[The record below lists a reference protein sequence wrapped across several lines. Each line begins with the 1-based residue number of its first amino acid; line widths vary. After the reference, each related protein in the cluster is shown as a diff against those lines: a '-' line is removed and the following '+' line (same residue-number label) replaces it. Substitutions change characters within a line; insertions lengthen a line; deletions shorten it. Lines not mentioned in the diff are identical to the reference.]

1 MGTSS
6 FAVPCLEK
14 LITEGHEIIG
24 VICQPDRPQGRNK
37 KIIPPPVKEMAIL
50 HGIPVFQP
58 EKIKNPEAIE
68 LVRQWNPELIVVVSY
83 GQILPPDIINLPRFG
98 CINVHASL
106 LPFYRG
112 AAPIQR
118 AIMAGEK
125 ETGVTTMYM
134 DEGLDTG
141 DIIKQLK
148 VPLELDITYGELESV
163 LADMGANLI
172 IETLKDIE
180 NGILKRQKQ
189 DHTRATYAAM
199 ITPADELIKWD
210 KSAFQIHNQ
219 IRALS
224 PKPGAYSF
232 IEGTKLKIFKTRI
245 VEENS
250 QGKPGMINDITKCGF
265 IIQTGSG
272 TLEVLEVQKEGK
284 KRLPAS
290 EFVRGSRINN
300 GLVLGEQGKNED

>member
-1 MGTSS
+1 MGTSD

-14 LITEGHEIIG
+14 LISEGHEIVG

-37 KIIPPPVKEMAIL
+37 RITPPPVKEIAIL
-50 HGIPVFQP
+50 HDIPVFQP
-58 EKIKNPEAIE
+58 ERIKNPEAIE
-68 LVRQWNPELIVVVSY
+68 LVRQWKPELIVVVSY
-83 GQILPPDIINLPRFG
+83 GQILPRDILELPPLG

-148 VPLELDITYGELESV
+148 IPLDIDITHGELESV
-163 LADMGANLI
+163 LADKGANLL

-189 DHTRATYAAM
+189 DHTRATYASM
-199 ITPADELIKWD
+199 ITPADELIEWD
-210 KSAFQIHNQ
+210 NPALDIHNK

-224 PKPGAYSF
+224 PRPGAYSF
-232 IEGTKLKIFKTRI
+232 IEGTKLKIFRTRI
-245 VEENS
+245 VEEDS
-250 QGKPGMINDITKCGF
+250 QGKPGMINDITKDGF
-265 IIQTGSG
+265 VVQTGSG
-272 TLEVLEVQKEGK
+272 TLEILEVQKEGK
-284 KRLPAS
+284 KRLAAF
-290 EFVRGSRINN
+290 EFIKGNRIKSS
-300 GLVLGEQGKNED
+300 LVLGEQGKNED